1 MRRKAE
7 DENPREAGSRYEREA
22 AARLSRMGYRI
33 LEENFRCRQGE
44 IDLIAMEGNVLVF
57 IEVKYRSSLRSGDPA
72 EAVDGKKRARII
84 RCAEYFMMKRGFG
97 GDTPCRFDVAAFLRD
112 VAGGEVRFRLIRDA
126 FWT

>member
-1 MRRKAE
+1 MTTNKRQIGA
-7 DENPREAGSRYEREA
+7 AYEEQA
-22 AARLSRMGYRI
+22 AHFLIGQGYQI
-33 LEENFRCRQGE
+33 LERNYRCRQGE

-72 EAVDGKKRARII
+72 EAVDGRKRARII

-112 VAGGEVRFRLIRDA
+112 EAGGEIRFRLIRDA

>member
-22 AARLSRMGYRI
+22 AARLSRMGYRN
-33 LEENFRCRQGE
+33 ES
-44 IDLIAMEGNVLVF
+44 A
-57 IEVKYRSSLRSGDPA
+57 GDPA
-72 EAVDGKKRARII
+72 EAVDGRKRARII

-112 VAGGEVRFRLIRDA
+112 EAGGEIRFRLIRDA